1 MKKREIGI
9 FVCTFGILLGV
20 AIGST
25 AVSDEVSVKI
35 TRQRESGKQ
44 PKPVKSKLGDVK
56 KCWLCGD
63 SNRSLMGYFRKFD
76 DLGIICVNN
85 WYVLDLKVHSR
96 EEGEDTGG
104 TRTGYTGTG
113 EGGCSFSSEQM
124 TDRGISKVKVTH
136 GEDGIFDVKK
146 VQGHL
151 CQTCLDK
158 LLATME
164 TYGEEGEPCDLCLVD
179 FQTLELYPLQ
189 EHNVSCF
196 IRDYYVEIDADRE
209 KTKVLAFYAPK
220 LEDAERPAE

>member
-1 MKKREIGI
+1 MKKRAIGI
-9 FVCTFGILLGV
+9 LICTFGILLGV

-25 AVSDEVSVKI
+25 AVSDETPVKI
-35 TRQRESGKQ
+35 TQQWESGKQ

-85 WYVLDLKVHSR
+85 WYVLNMKVHSR
-96 EEGEDTGG
+96 
-104 TRTGYTGTG
+104 
-113 EGGCSFSSEQM
+113 
-124 TDRGISKVKVTH
+124 
-136 GEDGIFDVKK
+136 EDGIFDVKK

-220 LEDAERPAE
+220 LEDAERP